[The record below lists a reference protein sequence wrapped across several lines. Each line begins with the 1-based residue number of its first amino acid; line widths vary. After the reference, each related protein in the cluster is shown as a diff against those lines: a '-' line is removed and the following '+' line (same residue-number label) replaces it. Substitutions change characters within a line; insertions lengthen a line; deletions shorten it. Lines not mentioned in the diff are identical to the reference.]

1 MAARVPQPLVDIEG
15 TFRALQTA
23 GFDGHTTLEI
33 AGDEA
38 VLASRDYL
46 EALARA

>member
-1 MAARVPQPLVDIEG
+1 VYQ
-15 TFRALQTA
+15 ALRDA

-33 AGDEA
+33 AGDDA

-46 EALARA
+46 QSLEG